1 MLKRNVPQADPD
13 GLPPY
18 EIFNGGLFVSRGRG
32 RHPERVLESDELIV
46 VLQGELAL
54 HEDGVER
61 AAGPGGWIF
70 LRHGHRHG
78 GLAPYPK
85 NLSFFWL
92 HFRFRTG
99 LPEGIPLQG
108 TVRAHSS
115 LAEYARLFLNEQNRV
130 HPDGRILD
138 LLFRLIFRELR
149 LSVGESG
156 DPGVSGPPLYE
167 AARRLIRLR
176 ASEHLT
182 TREAAAALKCNA
194 DYLGRLWKLRTGETL
209 SVSINRLRIE
219 KAAVMLRENPGSIKE
234 TAAACG
240 FEDPAYFRRLFR
252 TFYHMTPGEFRRRQ
266 MAVHCNT
273 ENGSPAPQSAK
284 RSTPRKRSRISAANP

>member
-1 MLKRNVPQADPD
+1 MLKKSAARPDPEE
-13 GLPPY
+13 LPPY
-18 EIFNGGLFVSRGRG
+18 EIFNGGRFISRGRG

-46 VLQGELAL
+46 VLQGELAM
-54 HEDGVER
+54 HEDGEARIV
-61 AAGPGGWIF
+61 GPGGWLL

-92 HFRFRTG
+92 HFRFRAS
-99 LPEGIPLQG
+99 LPEGIPLTG

-115 LAEYARLFLNEQNRV
+115 LAEYARLFLNEQNRI
-130 HPDGRILD
+130 HPDGFVLD

-149 LSVGESG
+149 LSAGPCG
-156 DPGVSGPPLYE
+156 DPAVSGPPLYE

-176 ASEHLT
+176 CSEHLT
-182 TREAAAALKCNA
+182 PREAAVALQCNA

-209 SVSINRLRIE
+209 SASINRLRIE
-219 KAAVMLRENPGSIKE
+219 KAAVMLRETPGSIKE
-234 TAAACG
+234 TAALCG

-252 TFYHMTPGEFRRRQ
+252 RFYHMTPGEFRRRQ

-273 ENGSPAPQSAK
+273 ENGNAAVQSPS
-284 RSTPRKRSRISAANP
+284 RTPRKRSRISAPRP

>member
-1 MLKRNVPQADPD
+1 MLKRGTAEADLEE
-13 GLPPY
+13 LPPY
-18 EIFNGGLFVSRGRG
+18 EIFNGGRFISRGRG

-46 VLQGELAL
+46 VMQGELAL
-54 HEDGVER
+54 HEDGQER
-61 AAGPGGWIF
+61 VLGPGGWLF

-92 HFRFRTG
+92 HFRFREG

-115 LAEYARLFLNEQNRV
+115 LMEYARLFLNEQDRIR
-130 HPDGRILD
+130 PDGQTLD
-138 LLFRLIFRELR
+138 LLFRLIFRELL
-149 LSVGESG
+149 LSAGKCG
-156 DPGVSGPPLYE
+156 DPAVSSGPPLYE
-167 AARRLIRLR
+167 AARRLIRMR
-176 ASEHLT
+176 CPEHLT
-182 TREAAAALKCNA
+182 PREAAAALKCNA

-240 FEDPAYFRRLFR
+240 YEDPAYFRRLFR

-266 MAVHCNT
+266 LAVHCNT
-273 ENGSPAPQSAK
+273 ENGNAGSQPQS
-284 RSTPRKRSRISAANP
+284 STPRKRSRISAPIP

>member
-1 MLKRNVPQADPD
+1 MLKPMGVQADPD
-13 GLPPY
+13 ELPPH
-18 EIFNGGLFVSRGRG
+18 EIFNGGRFISRGRG

-46 VLQGELAL
+46 VLQGELAM
-54 HEDGVER
+54 HEDGQPR
-61 AAGPGGWIF
+61 IAGPGSWIL

-92 HFRFRTG
+92 HFRFPGG

-108 TVRAHSS
+108 TARAHSS
-115 LAEYARLFLNEQNRV
+115 IMEYARLFLNEQNRIE
-130 HPDGRILD
+130 PDEKTRD

-149 LSVGESG
+149 LSAGENG
-156 DPGVSGPPLYE
+156 DPARSGPPLYE

-176 ASEHLT
+176 YSERLT
-182 TREAAAALKCNA
+182 PRDAAKALKCNV

-219 KAAVMLRENPGSIKE
+219 KAAGMLRESGRSIKE

-240 FEDPAYFRRLFR
+240 YEDPAYFRRLFR

-273 ENGSPAPQSAK
+273 ENGGSAPVQSA
-284 RSTPRKRSRISAANP
+284 